1 MNIVVCMHNYYSN
14 VFAGR
19 RCGALI
25 TSSKFSSG
33 GFPAAYT
40 GNTPRTCT
48 YLVAN
53 LQTFSHTDLRFLFTD
68 LKNCTQG
75 MIEVYTHV
83 GNVATICNAEDAQN
97 ALSVPDFLFNIRYT
111 IKVPGLRGFSVV
123 LNDKCKNEMEIAYR
137 FVCA

>member
-1 MNIVVCMHNYYSN
+1 MHNYYSN
-14 VFAGR
+14 EFAGR
-19 RCGALI
+19 QCGTLI

-97 ALSVPDFLFNIRYT
+97 ALSVPDFLFTKYT
-111 IKVPGLRGFSVV
+111 HMCGNVATNQVSACAWNFQYRL
-123 LNDKCKNEMEIAYR
+123 LEILQR
-137 FVCA
+137 RT